1 MSRSSSKSSSKS
13 SSRSSSNYTV
23 HSKINRM
30 AKTFGGEIKKLKQE
44 NNKLKQENK
53 KLNKKI
59 DAIKLDQNMKID
71 EIYNVLKKVAS
82 KNNVDMS
89 HIDYRLWQTM
99 D

>member
-1 MSRSSSKSSSKS
+1 MTRSSSKSSS
-13 SSRSSSNYTV
+13 RNSSNYTV
-23 HSKINRM
+23 HSKLTRL
-30 AKTFGGEIKKLKQE
+30 AKSIAKVGGEIKKLKQE
-44 NNKLKQENK
+44 NNKLKQENN
-53 KLNKKI
+53 KLNEKI
-59 DAIKLDQNMKID
+59 DAIKLDQNMKMD

>member
-1 MSRSSSKSSSKS
+1 MTRSSSKSSKS
-13 SSRSSSNYTV
+13 SSRNSSNYTV

-30 AKTFGGEIKKLKQE
+30 EKTFGGEIKKLKKE
-44 NNKLKQENK
+44 NNKLKQENN

-59 DAIKLDQNMKID
+59 DAIKLDQNMKMD

>member
-1 MSRSSSKSSSKS
+1 MTRSSSKSSSKS
-13 SSRSSSNYTV
+13 SSRSSSNYTF
-23 HSKINRM
+23 HSKLLAM
-30 AKTFGGEIKKLKQE
+30 SKTLGGEIKKLKQE

-59 DAIKLDQNMKID
+59 DAIKLDQNMKMD

>member
-1 MSRSSSKSSSKS
+1 MTRSSSKSSSKS
-13 SSRSSSNYTV
+13 SSNYTV
-23 HSKINRM
+23 HSKLLRM
-30 AKTFGGEIKKLKQE
+30 SKAFSGEIKKLKQD

-59 DAIKLDQNMKID
+59 DAINLDQNMKID

-89 HIDYRLWQTM
+89 HIDYRLWRHL

>member
-1 MSRSSSKSSSKS
+1 MTRSSSKSSSKS
-13 SSRSSSNYTV
+13 SSNYTV
-23 HSKINRM
+23 HSKLLRM
-30 AKTFGGEIKKLKQE
+30 SKAFGGEIK
-44 NNKLKQENK
+44 KLKQENK

-59 DAIKLDQNMKID
+59 DAIKFDQNMKID
-71 EIYNVLKKVAS
+71 EIYNILKKVAS

>member
-1 MSRSSSKSSSKS
+1 M
-13 SSRSSSNYTV
+13 T
-23 HSKINRM
+23 
-30 AKTFGGEIKKLKQE
+30 KTFGREIKKLKQE
-44 NNKLKQENK
+44 NNKLKQDNK
-53 KLNKKI
+53 KLNEKI

-89 HIDYRLWQTM
+89 HIDYRLWRTL

>member
-1 MSRSSSKSSSKS
+1 MTRSSSKS

-30 AKTFGGEIKKLKQE
+30 AKKFGGEIKKLKQE
-44 NNKLKQENK
+44 NK
-53 KLNKKI
+53 KLNEKI

>member
-13 SSRSSSNYTV
+13 SSRNSS
-23 HSKINRM
+23 RL
-30 AKTFGGEIKKLKQE
+30 AKSIAKVGGEIKKLKQE
-44 NNKLKQENK
+44 NNKLKQENN

-59 DAIKLDQNMKID
+59 DAIKLDQNMKMD

>member
-1 MSRSSSKSSSKS
+1 MTRSSSKSSSKS
-13 SSRSSSNYTV
+13 SSNYTV
-23 HSKINRM
+23 HSKLLRM
-30 AKTFGGEIKKLKQE
+30 SKAIGGEIKKLKQD